1 MPALELTTDWTPSPV
16 DPDAQTTAAA
26 THEDRP
32 DGPTFADVLDIINP
46 LHHIPLI
53 GGIYRAISG
62 DAIAPTA
69 RMPLRRH
76 RGTGRC
82 RAERH
87 DGRIH
92 RARHRRP
99 RHGAIQRR
107 RPAISPLSPRRTPRG
122 RRRGKRRQ
130 RLIDIICQSARH
142 LVCRPGGRPG
152 KPQNGDLGRA
162 LIPTCGDRDSDAIDR
177 PNHHCPA

>member
-16 DPDAQTTAAA
+16 DPDAQTAAAA

-69 RMPLRRH
+69 RMVGGSLY
-76 RGTGRC
+76 GGVIGFVAAALNVTTEDSTGQ
-82 RAERH
+82 
-87 DGRIH
+87 DI
-92 RARHRRP
+92 
-99 RHGAIQRR
+99 GAHVMALFSDDAPQ
-107 RPAISPLSPRRTPRG
+107 SPRLAQEEPRDG
-122 RRRGKRRQ
+122 AGAASG
-130 RLIDIICQSARH
+130 DSASSA
-142 LVCRPGGRPG
+142 LFASQPGTWYA
-152 KPQNGDLGRA
+152 A
-162 LIPTCGDRDSDAIDR
+162 LEDG
-177 PNHHCPA
+177 PANRSTEIWGGP